1 MIDSLVA
8 MKTLALLLV
17 GMAGM
22 LTVRAADELTV
33 YELLAPAT
41 HQFAIVYD
49 VSTAREGAQY
59 FFNPIRPG
67 SVSTKERVIDRATGK
82 ELEFDEVDGR
92 TAKASGFVNSRADD
106 TAKFIRVRL
115 LKPVP
120 KGGEARI
127 RIYKTYTDAESYY
140 EKDGGFVFDRPLGI
154 KRNVVVLPR
163 GYELIGCASPGIVS
177 TGADGRIRVSFL
189 NDRDDQLPVKI
200 TGRRLP

>member
-67 SVSTKERVIDRATGK
+67 SVSTKERVIDRATGVQGM
-82 ELEFDEVDGR
+82 EG
-92 TAKASGFVNSRADD
+92 AGNSSL
-106 TAKFIRVRL
+106 FYL
-115 LKPVP
+115 QFP
-120 KGGEARI
+120 
-127 RIYKTYTDAESYY
+127 SW
-140 EKDGGFVFDRPLGI
+140 
-154 KRNVVVLPR
+154 
-163 GYELIGCASPGIVS
+163 S
-177 TGADGRIRVSFL
+177 ADGRFVSFTTIDPL
-189 NDRDDQLPVKI
+189 DPADNLTTNPSFESSATGWGGWQSCRGSSMPSSPPSR
-200 TGRRLP
+200 TGPSGRRILRPGRRSASPPVMPTSSGATSWSLPAARPSPSIHASTG